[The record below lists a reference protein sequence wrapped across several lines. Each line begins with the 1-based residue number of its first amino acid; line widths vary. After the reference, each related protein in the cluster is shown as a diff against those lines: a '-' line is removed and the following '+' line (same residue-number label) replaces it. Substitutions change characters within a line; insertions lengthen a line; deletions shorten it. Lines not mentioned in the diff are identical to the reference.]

1 MTHQEKIDAAA
12 KQLREAQQN
21 YLPCS
26 PIREIIGETDIET
39 AYAIQQKNVEKR
51 LQEGAIRV
59 GAKIGLT
66 SLAVQK
72 QLGVDQPD
80 FGILFADTQVKNGG
94 SLSVCEILQP
104 KAEAEI
110 AFVLKSDLTGQS
122 FSEADVLNATDYVC
136 AAIEIVGSRVENWNI
151 RITDTVAD
159 NASASHFVLGDLKLN
174 PLEADMVNCKMTL
187 LKNQEIVSEGSGAAC
202 MGSPVAAV
210 VWLGETMSK
219 LGTPLQKGDV
229 VLSGALGPMAAA
241 QVGDEF
247 LASIE
252 GFGDVAFK
260 MID

>member
-94 SLSVCEILQP
+94 SLSVRDILQP

-122 FSEADVLNATDYVC
+122 FSEADILNATDYVC

-202 MGSPVAAV
+202 MGSPVVAV
-210 VWLGETMSK
+210 VWLAETMSN

>member
-51 LQEGAIRV
+51 LKEGAIRV

-94 SLSVCEILQP
+94 SVSVREILQP

-110 AFVLKSDLTGQS
+110 AFVLKTDLTGHS
-122 FSEADVLNATDYVC
+122 FSEADILNATDYVC
-136 AAIEIVGSRVENWNI
+136 AAIEIVGSRVEYWNI

-174 PLEADMVNCKMTL
+174 PLEADLVNCKMTL

-210 VWLGETMSK
+210 VWLAETMSK

-229 VLSGALGPMAAA
+229 VLSGALGPMALA

>member
-1 MTHQEKIDAAA
+1 MTPQEKIETAAL
-12 KQLREAQQN
+12 KLREAQQN

-26 PIREIIGETDIET
+26 PIREIIGDTDIET
-39 AYAIQQKNVEKR
+39 AYAIQKINVEKR
-51 LQEGAIRV
+51 IKNGARRV

-80 FGILFADTQVKNGG
+80 FGILFHDTEVKNGG
-94 SLSVCEILQP
+94 ELSMKEILQP
-104 KAEAEI
+104 KAEAEL
-110 AFVLKSDLTGQS
+110 AFILKSDLSKGNFT
-122 FSEADVLNATDYVC
+122 ETDIINATDYVC

-159 NASASHFVLGDLKLN
+159 NASASHFVLGDLKLD
-174 PLEADMVNCKMTL
+174 PQEVDMVNCKMSL
-187 LKNQEIVSEGSGAAC
+187 MKNQEIVSEGSGAAC
-202 MGSPVAAV
+202 MGSPVSAM
-210 VWLGETMSK
+210 VWLANVMCE

-252 GFGDVAFK
+252 GFGEVAFK
-260 MID
+260 MVD